1 MENKS
6 FAKTIRNELAARNKQ
21 TNEVKDVLTGAG
33 FKKVRP
39 SYSSKP
45 DVRKTEVQHQVLS
58 QVPGQF
64 EEYDHLYGKK

>member
-6 FAKTIRNELAARNKQ
+6 FAKNIRKELAARHKQ

-39 SYSSKP
+39 SYSSRP
-45 DVRKTEVQHQVLS
+45 DTRQTEVQHQVLS
-58 QVPGQF
+58 NEQGQF
-64 EEYDHLYGKK
+64 QDYDHLYGKK